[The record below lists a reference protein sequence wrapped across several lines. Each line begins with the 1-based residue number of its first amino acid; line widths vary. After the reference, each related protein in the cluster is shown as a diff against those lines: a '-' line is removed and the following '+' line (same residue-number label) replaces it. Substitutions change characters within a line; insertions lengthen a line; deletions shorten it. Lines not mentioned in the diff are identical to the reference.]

1 MLEQAVCKYLVE
13 TITRVEDEA
22 EATGLGRLISFCILI
37 NWNVWPAVEIESWR
51 GRHDCPNSQSGPAQV
66 GTDKMFMEFPFIV
79 NCCT

>member
-37 NWNVWPAVEIESWR
+37 NWNVWPAV
-51 GRHDCPNSQSGPAQV
+51 GRDRELERAAWLS
-66 GTDKMFMEFPFIV
+66 
-79 NCCT
+79 

>member
-37 NWNVWPAVEIESWR
+37 N
-51 GRHDCPNSQSGPAQV
+51 
-66 GTDKMFMEFPFIV
+66 
-79 NCCT
+79 